1 MGIRIKKYHVVV
13 CDICGDDLKNGDGGI
28 LCLDAKKEAE
38 KHITLSCWI
47 KKNGKII
54 CENCHNSL

>member
-1 MGIRIKKYHVVV
+1 MGIRIKKYYVVV
-13 CDICGDDLKNGDGGI
+13 CDICGDSLRNGEGGI
-28 LCLDAKKEAE
+28 LCLAAKKEAE
-38 KHITLSCWI
+38 NHIGLSYWI